1 MIAILLSFVQAKAQ
15 TVIASVVAENDVHFA
30 NRNFE
35 VGKLTVSLALPTG
48 TTGTVEVTLGN
59 GIEYIAN
66 SLVKESGTLNIVH
79 TTSSPA
85 NKPVFTLTGSGNI
98 IFSIKRKITKDAS
111 STLFSDQN
119 TFKDIVKVTLS
130 SGTFELKEA
139 TYTPVIPVI
148 VVTPSE
154 LAHNNASGTSVKTFT
169 LENTGDGA
177 TRDIYFSVKY
187 PSGVTLLE
195 IKDPDG
201 NILSPVGTV
210 PVGIGNN
217 TGESLYKLTSSSS
230 AGFKKADKVTIT
242 EKYTVTGCQSNREI
256 KYEAYWG
263 ESKDILYQMRDK
275 AKAINVETGTP
286 NIVLD
291 IDYNNS
297 NFNWAD
303 GVTGNTI
310 GTFTVQYINKG
321 SGNATAYDLQMNIT
335 PYLSSKGF
343 KNHKPANF
351 RIVATD
357 GTEIPISSMTPTGN
371 QTTERNIPFKDLPEL
386 TAAALSG
393 KNIGLTDVDGDGFY
407 DDFPKDAKLK
417 IRFEMV
423 KNQEI
428 TCLQNDGGTF
438 SVSPHSNFSYIDA
451 CGTQNTSPVQVLTN
465 NTFRR
470 LLTGISDNSKF
481 PGSLSQ
487 GERTFGYL
495 SFGQHTIISQH
506 IKEGFGRVPTL
517 GARKLKYEIK
527 LPPGVEMKNVKFLT
541 SEGYGQEVV
550 STRNLPDVAPGQ
562 TFSYT
567 TMDGNKGYVTFE
579 LLLTT
584 PCILGTVPLEYRITY
599 LDKNGDTATYSEIPL
614 ICRTIQ
620 VGTIC
625 PGTCAGNGPVMLKTK
640 VERADDSY
648 GWTDYTMNT
657 RQTRANVSAIDRSRA
672 LHLDEVEFISEGE
685 QGGVPTHNLYYHAQV
700 KAMATLIPKQISLKV
715 GNNPIAIL
723 PASTAIVTE
732 GTNADGKFFRWNLSS
747 ALPAQGIAV
756 GEKFSVVATYQVNN
770 SNSSNSRDNVQ
781 DTQVGGATFFYMLAN
796 PNDTDIH
803 SAGFHTHE
811 MHCGAKQ
818 TPSFYIAETYTLI
831 GTNAYNIKGCEVTNI
846 GTNQAYLA
854 RRFGTAGTYYTNEFR
869 PSHRIKTLKITVPK
883 SYNMVRTVDY
893 SYLRDPSQWID
904 DALQIPV
911 SDFQVTDD
919 GTYKTYTYTNPAKGS
934 AGYLYP
940 GSISVENVYGETIRT
955 WLQATCDSKVFVSVA
970 QATTDKQLAKI
981 EIDFEDFYYHYADK
995 ADIPVVKTPYEE
1007 VLRYTDKPAI
1017 NLLTQTPQ
1025 TITANKREQ
1034 HIDFQITNTSLS
1046 DAPYGWVSVPDV
1058 VGIEVSGLE
1067 EINASGTTLRTF
1079 SPATGISGEKM
1090 FFLDSDGQSGTIA
1103 KGTNK
1108 LHRLK
1113 YKVTNCTKGNISF
1126 DLYAGWN
1133 CNGNPSQGYT
1143 KTCNDN
1149 KVTYNV
1155 KIAKSLKQI
1164 TPSGTNPGVGQPGE
1178 VGEISMC
1185 QKTKY
1190 EYTINSGD
1198 EGDIFDVKLVIIK
1211 QRGLTISDVEIEYP
1225 LGSGTKYSNIIP
1237 TESGNKITYDLTS
1250 IFPKGSLPGSISES
1264 DVNKRNFKLSFML
1277 KPDCDFTA
1285 GSSFDID
1292 IEGNN
1297 LCGDPAEGDRSKAI
1311 IAGIDGMDANKYRV
1325 NNSLILQGGNANAC
1339 ASPSYATYKG
1349 RHEIVDT
1356 TPLGTFSTGDK
1367 GLVVMRIPKGFE
1379 YVTGS
1384 FTVGNKSNTTFA
1396 DPVLPTNPIAQ
1407 VGDGESELNIK
1418 IPQGMKNADFFEY
1431 TIQIKQKDNTPA
1443 TECSQVAE
1451 LIYYTTD
1458 KATGVACP
1466 GGGTNP
1472 CPTITVET
1480 SQQRGKVTIPVDRAK
1495 VKIENVQ
1502 LTSVVVNNKEKVT
1515 FTYTLKNE
1523 STTFAYTGNL
1533 KISLFLDTNNNQL
1546 IEEGTDTFL
1555 QDFTVP
1561 SLSLVSG
1568 ATVQKTHTIELGQ
1581 NQVCRLLLSIRNN
1594 KNYCLC
1600 NNLAVITSAPT
1611 VLTDLVS
1618 DMTLCENEQKT
1629 FSYNTQAPTY
1639 ESYTW
1644 SSDTVGALSYLSDS
1658 QVKNPIFR
1666 YTGAPLT
1673 AQQIITYKLTIKRT
1687 NGCAAIQQVQVK
1699 INPATATPSA
1709 PNTGTFC
1716 QGATIASLKDY
1727 IDNTVSGTI
1736 RVYTDDITTTT
1747 LADNVSLTTS
1757 TYYYSAEVSGRCE
1770 SDRRAI
1776 TVNMVATPTVQ
1787 ATYTYCVGTKVETLW
1802 DAIDISDS
1810 DRSLKIYENAI
1821 GGLPLSRSS
1830 LLRAGNYYVSDSST
1844 SGNCETPRVPLTV
1857 VIQNP
1862 VAPAITTPQNFC
1874 AVEGKTLA
1882 DLSAATNLKWYATST
1897 GGAAL
1902 PRTTLLQSATYYASQ
1917 EVGGCEGTNRTPVV
1931 VSVTS
1936 IPDVPTLTLI
1946 PENCISP
1953 TKVVISNYVGGQTYW
1968 HNGSQL
1974 TVDRITHEIIGLT
1987 AGTYTIT
1994 TKDGNCQSGISSS
2007 FEIKAKKP
2015 VTAITTS
2022 PVGATYTQNTTAAAL
2037 SIVSSGIMP
2046 TAYKWYRN
2054 TTNSKTGSDVTQVAT
2069 TATYTPPTNQ
2079 LGSLFYWVELTGC
2092 GTVESAIAEIKVMA
2106 PAPTIVANDDPDT
2119 SVAKGGMVDVLGND
2133 TLNGNPVTRADVAIT
2148 IPNNG
2153 GLTGLTVDN
2162 TTGKLKVPANATAG
2176 TYTVT
2181 YKICDKMNPTVCDMA
2196 KVKITVTSP
2205 TPAPTIV
2212 ANDDPDTSVA
2222 KGGTVD
2228 ILSNDRLNGN
2238 PVAPTDVNITIP
2250 NKGGLTGLT
2259 VDNTTGKLK
2268 VPANATPGTYTVT
2281 YNICDKMNPTVC
2293 DMAKVKITVTSP
2305 TPTIVANDDPDASV
2319 AKGGTVD
2326 ILSNDRLNGNPVA
2339 PTDVNI
2345 TIPNKGGLT
2354 GLTVDNTTGKLKV
2367 PANATPGTY
2376 TVTYNI
2382 CDKMNPTVCDTAKVK
2397 ITVTS
2402 PTPTPTIV
2410 ANDDPDTSVAKGG
2423 TVDILSNDTL
2433 NGTPVTRADVAITIP
2448 NKGGLTNL
2456 TVEPSTGKL
2465 KIPTDATP
2473 GTYIVTYKICDKA
2486 NPTVCDMAKVKITV
2500 TSPTPTPTIV
2510 ANDDPDASVAKGGMV
2525 DMLGNDTL
2533 NGNPVTRADVA
2544 ITIPNNGGL
2553 TGLTVDNTTGKLK
2566 VPANATPGTYTVTYK
2581 ICAQSNLT
2589 VCDTAKVKI
2598 TVTTTKRTIKAVD
2611 DNFGKISN
2619 IGDYTT
2625 IETVFSSGIDTLE
2638 GVVGILSP
2646 ETDVILH
2653 KGEVTR
2659 QDGTAA
2665 QAGTITMN
2673 NNGSITVKKG
2683 TPVGI
2688 YTYTY
2693 KICEKVVPTN
2703 CDSAK
2708 VTFEVVSNPI
2718 LAKDDEFEVGT
2729 LGGLTTSI
2737 LNNDILGSK
2746 VGLSTS
2752 DVIIEPTLEKPVADK
2767 HLVMRFTDGRFDV
2780 KSGIALGTY
2789 KYYYTIADK
2798 RDKTKASS
2806 AVVTIKVVSF
2816 TAVDDENEII
2826 NDKSKEQKIPSV
2838 LDNDEVDGKRPKPE
2852 DNVIF
2857 RPTPVKDKDGRE
2869 VPGIVIN
2876 PQDGKITVA
2885 PNTPDGTYTYSYT
2898 ICKKMAPTECKTAK
2912 GVLKLLPALKAVDDD
2927 FTATPVNPTK
2937 GAVKIGNVLENDL
2950 YAGGKALD
2958 NLDKVT
2964 ATIGENN
2971 GGLSGVKI
2979 DEQGNLIIPQGAP
2992 VGVYDNIEY
3001 NLCMKDHPGACKT
3014 AKIKV
3019 EVIKDKP
3026 LTIYNGV
3033 SADGDG
3039 HNDYFKIEG
3048 IEYYP
3053 KNNLK
3058 IFNRWGVLVYERDG
3072 YTNNEPFDG
3081 HSNGRATISA
3091 DSKLPQGTY
3100 YYILEY
3106 EDSYDQSHTEK
3117 GWLYLKY

>member
-1 MIAILLSFVQAKAQ
+1 MLKNLQKKISCLVMIAILLSFVQAKAQ

-98 IFSIKRKITKDAS
+98 IFSIRRKITKDAS
-111 STLFSDQN
+111 STLFSNQN

-195 IKDPDG
+195 IKDPNG

-357 GTEIPISSMTPTGN
+357 GTEISISSMTPTGN

-625 PGTCAGNGPVMLKTK
+625 LGTCAGNGPVMLKTK
-640 VERADDSY
+640 VERADNSY

-700 KAMATLIPKQISLKV
+700 KAMATLIPKQITLKV

-747 ALPAQGIAV
+747 VLPAQGIAV

-1108 LHRLK
+1108 LYRLK

-1164 TPSGTNPGVGQPGE
+1164 TPSSTNPGVGQPGE

-1443 TECSQVAE
+1443 TECSQAAE

-1495 VKIENVQ
+1495 VRIENVQ

-1523 STTFAYTGNL
+1523 STTFAYTGDL

-1561 SLSLVSG
+1561 SLSLASG

-1673 AQQIITYKLTIKRT
+1673 AQQTITYKLTIKRT

-1736 RVYTDDITTTT
+1736 RVYTDDTTTTT

-1776 TVNMVATPTVQ
+1776 TVNMVATPIVQ

-1936 IPDVPTLTLI
+1936 TPDVPTLTLI

-2037 SIVSSGIMP
+2037 SIVSSGTMP

-2054 TTNSKTGSDVTQVAT
+2054 TTNSKTGSDVTQMAT

-2092 GTVESAIAEIKVMA
+2092 GTVESAIAEIKV
-2106 PAPTIVANDDPDT
+2106 
-2119 SVAKGGMVDVLGND
+2119 
-2133 TLNGNPVTRADVAIT
+2133 
-2148 IPNNG
+2148 
-2153 GLTGLTVDN
+2153 
-2162 TTGKLKVPANATAG
+2162 TA
-2176 TYTVT
+2176 
-2181 YKICDKMNPTVCDMA
+2181 
-2196 KVKITVTSP
+2196 
-2205 TPAPTIV
+2205 PAPTIV

-2305 TPTIVANDDPDASV
+2305 TPTPTIVANDDPDTSV

-2345 TIPNKGGLT
+2345 TI
-2354 GLTVDNTTGKLKV
+2354 
-2367 PANATPGTY
+2367 
-2376 TVTYNI
+2376 
-2382 CDKMNPTVCDTAKVK
+2382 
-2397 ITVTS
+2397 S
-2402 PTPTPTIV
+2402 
-2410 ANDDPDTSVAKGG
+2410 
-2423 TVDILSNDTL
+2423 
-2433 NGTPVTRADVAITIP
+2433 
-2448 NKGGLTNL
+2448 
-2456 TVEPSTGKL
+2456 
-2465 KIPTDATP
+2465 
-2473 GTYIVTYKICDKA
+2473 
-2486 NPTVCDMAKVKITV
+2486 
-2500 TSPTPTPTIV
+2500 
-2510 ANDDPDASVAKGGMV
+2510 
-2525 DMLGNDTL
+2525 
-2533 NGNPVTRADVA
+2533 
-2544 ITIPNNGGL
+2544 NNGGL

-2566 VPANATPGTYTVTYK
+2566 IPTDATPGTYTVTYK

-2598 TVTTTKRTIKAVD
+2598 TVTTTKRTIKAVE

-2826 NDKSKEQKIPSV
+2826 NDKSKEQKIPSIF
-2838 LDNDEVDGKRPKPE
+2838 DNDEVDGKRPKPG
-2852 DNVIF
+2852 DNVTF
-2857 RPTPVKDKDGRE
+2857 TSTPVKDKNGNV

-2885 PNTPDGTYTYSYT
+2885 PNTPDGIYTYSYT
-2898 ICKKMAPTECKTAK
+2898 ICKKTAPTECKTAK

-2937 GAVKIGNVLENDL
+2937 GAVNVGNVLENDE
-2950 YAGGKALD
+2950 YAGGKALT
-2958 NLDKVT
+2958 NLDKLKAVIT
-2964 ATIGENN
+2964 GND
-2971 GGLSGVKI
+2971 GLVGAKI

-2992 VGVYDNIEY
+2992 VKVYELTYD
-3001 NLCMKDHPGACKT
+3001 LCIKDHPGACKS

-3026 LTIYNGV
+3026 LTIYNGISV
-3033 SADGDG
+3033 NGDG
-3039 HNDYFKIEG
+3039 ENDYFKIEG

-3106 EDSYDQSHTEK
+3106 EDSNDQSHTEK

>member
-1 MIAILLSFVQAKAQ
+1 MLKNLQKKISCLVMIAILLSFVQAKAQ

-98 IFSIKRKITKDAS
+98 IFSIRRKITKDAS

-154 LAHNNASGTSVKTFT
+154 LAHNNASGTSVKIFT

-195 IKDPDG
+195 IKDPNG

-357 GTEIPISSMTPTGN
+357 GTEISISSMTPTGN

-567 TMDGNKGYVTFE
+567 TMDGSKGYVTFE

-640 VERADDSY
+640 VERADNSY

-700 KAMATLIPKQISLKV
+700 KAMATLIPKQITLKV

-1108 LHRLK
+1108 LYRLK

-1164 TPSGTNPGVGQPGE
+1164 TPSSTNPGVGQPGE

-1443 TECSQVAE
+1443 TECSQAAE

-1480 SQQRGKVTIPVDRAK
+1480 SQQRGKITIPVDRAK

-1523 STTFAYTGNL
+1523 STTFAYTGDL

-1561 SLSLVSG
+1561 SLSLASG

-1673 AQQIITYKLTIKRT
+1673 AQQTITYKLTIKRT

-1736 RVYTDDITTTT
+1736 RVYTDDTTTTT

-1776 TVNMVATPTVQ
+1776 TVNMVATPIVQ

-1936 IPDVPTLTLI
+1936 IPDVPTLALI

-1968 HNGSQL
+1968 HNGTQL
-1974 TVDRITHEIIGLT
+1974 TVDRITHEITGLT

-2015 VTAITTS
+2015 VTTITTS

-2037 SIVSSGIMP
+2037 SVVSSGTMP

-2092 GTVESAIAEIKVMA
+2092 GTVESAIAEIKV
-2106 PAPTIVANDDPDT
+2106 
-2119 SVAKGGMVDVLGND
+2119 
-2133 TLNGNPVTRADVAIT
+2133 
-2148 IPNNG
+2148 
-2153 GLTGLTVDN
+2153 
-2162 TTGKLKVPANATAG
+2162 
-2176 TYTVT
+2176 
-2181 YKICDKMNPTVCDMA
+2181 
-2196 KVKITVTSP
+2196 TSP
-2205 TPAPTIV
+2205 TPTIV

-2305 TPTIVANDDPDASV
+2305 TPTPTIVANDDPDTSV

-2345 TIPNKGGLT
+2345 TISNNGALT

-2367 PANATPGTY
+2367 PAN
-2376 TVTYNI
+2376 
-2382 CDKMNPTVCDTAKVK
+2382 
-2397 ITVTS
+2397 
-2402 PTPTPTIV
+2402 
-2410 ANDDPDTSVAKGG
+2410 
-2423 TVDILSNDTL
+2423 
-2433 NGTPVTRADVAITIP
+2433 
-2448 NKGGLTNL
+2448 
-2456 TVEPSTGKL
+2456 
-2465 KIPTDATP
+2465 ATP

-2500 TSPTPTPTIV
+2500 TSPTPILRIDAV
-2510 ANDDPDASVAKGGMV
+2510 DDPDTSVAKGGMV
-2525 DMLGNDTL
+2525 DVLGNDTL

-2566 VPANATPGTYTVTYK
+2566 IPTDATPGTYKVTYKICAQSNLSVCDTAKVKITVTSPTPILRIDAVDDPDTSVAKGGMVDVLGNDTLNGNPVTRADVAITIPNNGGLTGLTVDNTTGKLKIPTDATPGTYKVTYK

-2826 NDKSKEQKIPSV
+2826 NDKSKEQKIPSIF
-2838 LDNDEVDGKRPKPE
+2838 DNDEVDGKRPKPG
-2852 DNVIF
+2852 DNVTF
-2857 RPTPVKDKDGRE
+2857 TSTPVKDKNGNV
-2869 VPGIVIN
+2869 VPIVIN
-2876 PQDGKITVA
+2876 PQDGTITI
-2885 PNTPDGTYTYSYT
+2885 PRNTPDGVYTYSYT
-2898 ICKKMAPTECKTAK
+2898 ICKKTAPTECKTAK

-3001 NLCMKDHPGACKT
+3001 NLCIKDHPGACKT

-3026 LTIYNGV
+3026 LTIYNGISV
-3033 SADGDG
+3033 NGDG
-3039 HNDYFKIEG
+3039 ENDYFKIEG

-3058 IFNRWGVLVYERDG
+3058 IFNRWGVLVYEREG

-3106 EDSYDQSHTEK
+3106 EDSNDQSHTEK

>member
-1 MIAILLSFVQAKAQ
+1 MLKNLQKKISCLVIIAILLSFVQAKAQ

-98 IFSIKRKITKDAS
+98 IFSIRRKITKDAS

-195 IKDPDG
+195 IKDPNE

-625 PGTCAGNGPVMLKTK
+625 LGTCAGNGPVMLKTK
-640 VERADDSY
+640 VERADNSY

-700 KAMATLIPKQISLKV
+700 KAMATLIPKQITLKV

-1108 LHRLK
+1108 LYRLK

-1164 TPSGTNPGVGQPGE
+1164 TPSSTNPGVGQPGE

-1396 DPVLPTNPIAQ
+1396 DPVLPINPIAQ

-1443 TECSQVAE
+1443 TECSQAAE

-1495 VKIENVQ
+1495 VRIENVQ

-1523 STTFAYTGNL
+1523 STTFAYTGDL

-1561 SLSLVSG
+1561 SLSLASG

-1600 NNLAVITSAPT
+1600 NNLAVITSAPA

-1673 AQQIITYKLTIKRT
+1673 AQQTITYKLTIKRT

-1736 RVYTDDITTTT
+1736 RVYTDDTTTTT

-1776 TVNMVATPTVQ
+1776 TVNMVATPIVQ

-1830 LLRAGNYYVSDSST
+1830 LLRVGNYYVSDSST

-1882 DLSAATNLKWYATST
+1882 DLSAATNLRWYATST

-1936 IPDVPTLTLI
+1936 TPDVPTLTLI

-1968 HNGSQL
+1968 HNGTQL
-1974 TVDRITHEIIGLT
+1974 TVDRITHEITGLT

-2037 SIVSSGIMP
+2037 SIVSSGTMP

-2092 GTVESAIAEIKVMA
+2092 GTVESAIAEIKVT
-2106 PAPTIVANDDPDT
+2106 APT
-2119 SVAKGGMVDVLGND
+2119 
-2133 TLNGNPVTRADVAIT
+2133 
-2148 IPNNG
+2148 
-2153 GLTGLTVDN
+2153 
-2162 TTGKLKVPANATAG
+2162 
-2176 TYTVT
+2176 
-2181 YKICDKMNPTVCDMA
+2181 
-2196 KVKITVTSP
+2196 
-2205 TPAPTIV
+2205 PTIV

-2281 YNICDKMNPTVC
+2281 YNICDKTNLTVC
-2293 DMAKVKITVTSP
+2293 DM
-2305 TPTIVANDDPDASV
+2305 
-2319 AKGGTVD
+2319 
-2326 ILSNDRLNGNPVA
+2326 
-2339 PTDVNI
+2339 
-2345 TIPNKGGLT
+2345 
-2354 GLTVDNTTGKLKV
+2354 
-2367 PANATPGTY
+2367 
-2376 TVTYNI
+2376 
-2382 CDKMNPTVCDTAKVK
+2382 AKVK

-2423 TVDILSNDTL
+2423 T
-2433 NGTPVTRADVAITIP
+2433 
-2448 NKGGLTNL
+2448 
-2456 TVEPSTGKL
+2456 
-2465 KIPTDATP
+2465 
-2473 GTYIVTYKICDKA
+2473 
-2486 NPTVCDMAKVKITV
+2486 
-2500 TSPTPTPTIV
+2500 
-2510 ANDDPDASVAKGGMV
+2510 V

-2566 VPANATPGTYTVTYK
+2566 IPTDATPGTYTVTYKICAQSNLSVCDTAKVKITVTSPTPTPTIVANDDPDTSVAKGGTVDMLGNDTLNGNPVTRADVAITIPNNGGLTGLTVDNTTGKLKIPTDATPGTYTVTYKICAQSNLTVCDTAKVKITVTSPTPTIVANDDPDTSVAKGGTVDMLGNDTLNGNPVTRADVAITIPNNGGLTGLTVDNTTGKLKIPTDATPGTYTVTYK

-2885 PNTPDGTYTYSYT
+2885 PNTPDGIYTYSYT
-2898 ICKKMAPTECKTAK
+2898 ICKKTAPTECKTAK

>member
-1 MIAILLSFVQAKAQ
+1 MLKNLQKKISCLVMIAILLSFVQAKAQ

-98 IFSIKRKITKDAS
+98 IFSIRRKITKDAS

-195 IKDPDG
+195 IKDPNG

-562 TFSYT
+562 IFSYT
-567 TMDGNKGYVTFE
+567 TMDGSKGYVTFE

-640 VERADDSY
+640 VERADNSY

-700 KAMATLIPKQISLKV
+700 KAMATLIPKQITLKV

-1108 LHRLK
+1108 LYRLK

-1164 TPSGTNPGVGQPGE
+1164 TPSSTNPGVGQPGE

-1396 DPVLPTNPIAQ
+1396 DPVLPINPIAQ

-1443 TECSQVAE
+1443 TECSQAAE

-1495 VKIENVQ
+1495 VRIENVQ

-1523 STTFAYTGNL
+1523 STTFAYTGDL

-1561 SLSLVSG
+1561 SLSLASG

-1673 AQQIITYKLTIKRT
+1673 AQQTITYKLTIKRT

-1736 RVYTDDITTTT
+1736 RVYTDDTTTTT

-1776 TVNMVATPTVQ
+1776 TVNMVATPIVQ

-1936 IPDVPTLTLI
+1936 TPDVPTLTLI

-1968 HNGSQL
+1968 HNGTQL
-1974 TVDRITHEIIGLT
+1974 TVDRITHEITGLT

-2037 SIVSSGIMP
+2037 SIVSSGTMP

-2092 GTVESAIAEIKVMA
+2092 GTVESAIAEIKVT
-2106 PAPTIVANDDPDT
+2106 APT
-2119 SVAKGGMVDVLGND
+2119 
-2133 TLNGNPVTRADVAIT
+2133 
-2148 IPNNG
+2148 
-2153 GLTGLTVDN
+2153 
-2162 TTGKLKVPANATAG
+2162 
-2176 TYTVT
+2176 
-2181 YKICDKMNPTVCDMA
+2181 
-2196 KVKITVTSP
+2196 
-2205 TPAPTIV
+2205 PTIV

-2281 YNICDKMNPTVC
+2281 YNICDKTNLTVC
-2293 DMAKVKITVTSP
+2293 DM
-2305 TPTIVANDDPDASV
+2305 
-2319 AKGGTVD
+2319 
-2326 ILSNDRLNGNPVA
+2326 
-2339 PTDVNI
+2339 
-2345 TIPNKGGLT
+2345 
-2354 GLTVDNTTGKLKV
+2354 
-2367 PANATPGTY
+2367 
-2376 TVTYNI
+2376 
-2382 CDKMNPTVCDTAKVK
+2382 AKVK

-2423 TVDILSNDTL
+2423 TVDILSNDRL
-2433 NGTPVTRADVAITIP
+2433 NGNPVAPTDVNITIS
-2448 NKGGLTNL
+2448 NNGALTGLTVDN
-2456 TVEPSTGKL
+2456 TTGKL
-2465 KIPTDATP
+2465 KVPANATP

-2500 TSPTPTPTIV
+2500 TSPTPILRIDAV
-2510 ANDDPDASVAKGGMV
+2510 DDPDTSVAKGGMV
-2525 DMLGNDTL
+2525 DVLGNDTL

-2566 VPANATPGTYTVTYK
+2566 IPTDATPGTYKVTYKICAQSNLSVCDTAKVKITVTSPTPTIVANDDPDTSVAKGGTVDMLGNDTLNGNPVTRADVAIMIPNNGGLTGLTVDNTTGKLKIPTDATPGTYTVTYK

-2826 NDKSKEQKIPSV
+2826 NDKSKEQKIPSI

-2885 PNTPDGTYTYSYT
+2885 PNTPDGIYTYSYT
-2898 ICKKMAPTECKTAK
+2898 ICKKTAPTECKTAK

>member
-1 MIAILLSFVQAKAQ
+1 MLKNLQKKISCLVMIAILLSFVQTKAQ

-85 NKPVFTLTGSGNI
+85 NKPVFTLIGSGNI

-111 STLFSDQN
+111 STLFSNQN

-195 IKDPDG
+195 IKDPNG

-210 PVGIGNN
+210 PIGIGNN

-310 GTFTVQYINKG
+310 GTFTAQYINKG

-371 QTTERNIPFKDLPEL
+371 QTVERNIPFKDLPEL

-428 TCLQNDGGTF
+428 TCLQDDGGTF

-470 LLTGISDNSKF
+470 LFTGISDNSKF

-517 GARKLKYEIK
+517 GTRKLKYEIK

-640 VERADDSY
+640 VERADNSY

-657 RQTRANVSAIDRSRA
+657 RQTRSNVSAIDRSRA

-700 KAMATLIPKQISLKV
+700 KAMATLIPKKITLKV

-747 ALPAQGIAV
+747 ALPPQGIAV

-770 SNSSNSRDNVQ
+770 SNSANNRNNVQ

-803 SAGFHTHE
+803 SEGFHTHE

-869 PSHRIKTLKITVPK
+869 PSHRIKTLKITIPK

-904 DALQIPV
+904 DALQIPI

-970 QATTDKQLAKI
+970 QATTDNQLAKI

-1108 LHRLK
+1108 LYRLK

-1164 TPSGTNPGVGQPGE
+1164 TPSSTNPGVGQPGE

-1237 TESGNKITYDLTS
+1237 TESGNKVTYDLTS

-1311 IAGIDGMDANKYRV
+1311 IAGIDGMDTNKYRV

-1443 TECSQVAE
+1443 TECSQAAE

-1523 STTFAYTGNL
+1523 STTFAYTGDL

-1561 SLSLVSG
+1561 SLSLALG
-1568 ATVQKTHTIELGQ
+1568 ATVQKTHTVELDQ
-1581 NQVCRLLLSIRNN
+1581 NQVCRLLLSIRND

-1618 DMTLCENEQKT
+1618 DMTLCENEQKSL
-1629 FSYNTQAPTY
+1629 SYNTQAPTY

-1644 SSDTVGALSYLSDS
+1644 EAVTPGALSYLSDS
-1658 QVKNPIFR
+1658 QVKEPVFR
-1666 YTGAPLT
+1666 YTGAPLI
-1673 AQQIITYKLTIKRT
+1673 AQQTITYKLTIKRT

-1736 RVYTDDITTTT
+1736 RVYTDDTTTTT
-1747 LADNVSLTTS
+1747 LADNVPLTNT

-1776 TVNMVATPTVQ
+1776 TVNVVATPTVQ

-1810 DRSLKIYENAI
+1810 DRSLKIYEHAI
-1821 GGLPLSRSS
+1821 GGTALSRSTP
-1830 LLRAGNYYVSDSST
+1830 LRAGTYYVADSST

-1862 VAPAITTPQNFC
+1862 MAPTITTPQKFC
-1874 AVEGKTLA
+1874 SAEGKTLA
-1882 DLSAATNLKWYATST
+1882 DLSAATNLKWYAAST
-1897 GGAAL
+1897 GGTAL
-1902 PRTTLLQSATYYASQ
+1902 PATTLLQSATYYASQ
-1917 EVGGCEGTNRTPVV
+1917 EVGGCEGTHRTPVV
-1931 VSVTS
+1931 VSITS
-1936 IPDVPTLTLI
+1936 TPNVPTLTLT
-1946 PENCISP
+1946 PENCTAS
-1953 TKVVISNYVGGQTYW
+1953 TKAVISNYVGGQTYW
-1968 HNGSQL
+1968 HNGTQL
-1974 TVDRITHEIIGLT
+1974 TVDPITHEITGLT
-1987 AGTYTIT
+1987 AGTYTII
-1994 TKDGNCQSGISSS
+1994 TKDGNCQSGASSS
-2007 FEIKAKKP
+2007 FEIKVHKVAPTTPTVVQAVAPTCTDISVAKLNHVPGVTYTFVKSADSSLVIGASVALNGVISGLAVGKYKVKATKDGCTSDLSTEFEIKDKKP
-2015 VTAITTS
+2015 ATVITTS
-2022 PVGATYTQNTTAAAL
+2022 PVSAIYTQNATATAL
-2037 SIVSSGIMP
+2037 SVVSLGTTP

-2054 TTNSKTGSDVTQVAT
+2054 TTNSKTGSNVTQVAT

-2079 LGSLFYWVELTGC
+2079 LGSLFYWVELIGC
-2092 GTVESAIAEIKVMA
+2092 GTLESTIAEIKVTA
-2106 PAPTIVANDDPDT
+2106 PPPTIVANDDPDT

-2133 TLNGNPVTRADVAIT
+2133 TLNGTPVTRADVAIT

-2153 GLTGLTVDN
+2153 GLMGLTIDN
-2162 TTGKLKVPANATAG
+2162 T
-2176 TYTVT
+2176 
-2181 YKICDKMNPTVCDMA
+2181 I
-2196 KVKITVTSP
+2196 
-2205 TPAPTIV
+2205 
-2212 ANDDPDTSVA
+2212 
-2222 KGGTVD
+2222 
-2228 ILSNDRLNGN
+2228 
-2238 PVAPTDVNITIP
+2238 
-2250 NKGGLTGLT
+2250 
-2259 VDNTTGKLK
+2259 
-2268 VPANATPGTYTVT
+2268 
-2281 YNICDKMNPTVC
+2281 
-2293 DMAKVKITVTSP
+2293 
-2305 TPTIVANDDPDASV
+2305 
-2319 AKGGTVD
+2319 
-2326 ILSNDRLNGNPVA
+2326 
-2339 PTDVNI
+2339 
-2345 TIPNKGGLT
+2345 
-2354 GLTVDNTTGKLKV
+2354 
-2367 PANATPGTY
+2367 
-2376 TVTYNI
+2376 
-2382 CDKMNPTVCDTAKVK
+2382 
-2397 ITVTS
+2397 
-2402 PTPTPTIV
+2402 
-2410 ANDDPDTSVAKGG
+2410 
-2423 TVDILSNDTL
+2423 
-2433 NGTPVTRADVAITIP
+2433 
-2448 NKGGLTNL
+2448 
-2456 TVEPSTGKL
+2456 
-2465 KIPTDATP
+2465 
-2473 GTYIVTYKICDKA
+2473 
-2486 NPTVCDMAKVKITV
+2486 
-2500 TSPTPTPTIV
+2500 
-2510 ANDDPDASVAKGGMV
+2510 
-2525 DMLGNDTL
+2525 
-2533 NGNPVTRADVA
+2533 
-2544 ITIPNNGGL
+2544 
-2553 TGLTVDNTTGKLK
+2553 GKLK

-2581 ICAQSNLT
+2581 ICAQSNLSACDT
-2589 VCDTAKVKI
+2589 AKVKITVTSPTPILRIVANDDPDTSVAKGGTVDILTNDRLNGNPVAPTDVAITIPSNGGLTNLSVDPSTGKLKVPTDATPGTYTVTYEICDKAHPGVCDTATVKITVTGTPPPTIVANDDPDTSVAKGGTVDILTNDRLNGNPVAPTDVAITIPSNGGLTNLSVDPSTGKLKVPTDATPGTYTVTYEICDKAHPGVCDTATVKITVTGTPPPTIVANDDPDTSVAKGGMVDVLGNDTLNGTPVTRADVAITIPNNGGLMGLTIDNTIGKLKVPANATPGTYTVTYKICAQSNLSVCDTARVKI

-2625 IETVFSSGIDTLE
+2625 TNTVFSTGVDTLE
-2638 GVVGILSP
+2638 GVPGILSP
-2646 ETDVILH
+2646 ETDVVLH
-2653 KGEVTR
+2653 KGAVTR
-2659 QDGTAA
+2659 QDGTAV

-2683 TPVGI
+2683 TPIGT

-2703 CDSAK
+2703 CSEEAK
-2708 VTFEVVSNPI
+2708 VTFEVVDNPI

-2737 LNNDILGSK
+2737 LNNDMLGSK

-2767 HLVMRFTDGRFDV
+2767 RLVMRFTDGRFDV

-2816 TAVDDENEII
+2816 TAVDDEDQII

-2838 LDNDEVDGKRPKPE
+2838 LSNDEIGGKRPTPN
-2852 DNVIF
+2852 DDVIF
-2857 RPTPVKDKDGRE
+2857 TPTKVKDKDGKE
-2869 VPGIVIN
+2869 ATIKIN
-2876 PQDGKITVA
+2876 PQDGTITVA
-2885 PNTPDGTYTYSYT
+2885 PNTPDGIYTYSYT
-2898 ICKKMAPTECKTAK
+2898 LCKKTAPNECKEAK
-2912 GVLKLLPALKAVDDD
+2912 GVIRLLPALEAVDND
-2927 FTATPVNPTK
+2927 FTSTPVNTTK
-2937 GAVKIGNVLENDL
+2937 RDVKLGNVLDNDR
-2950 YAGGKALD
+2950 YAGEAALD
-2958 NLDKVT
+2958 HIDKLT
-2964 ATIGENN
+2964 FEIKGNASI
-2971 GGLSGVKI
+2971 SGARI
-2979 DEQGNLIIPQGAP
+2979 DEQGYLILPQGAS
-2992 VGVYDNIEY
+2992 VGMYELTYD
-3001 NLCMKDHPGACKT
+3001 LCMKDHPGACKT

-3026 LTIYNGV
+3026 LTIYNGISV
-3033 SADGDG
+3033 NGDG
-3039 HNDYFKIEG
+3039 ENDYFKIEG

>member
-1 MIAILLSFVQAKAQ
+1 MLKNLQKKISCLVMIAILLSFVQAKAQ

-98 IFSIKRKITKDAS
+98 IFSIRRKITKDAS

-148 VVTPSE
+148 VVAPSE

-195 IKDPDG
+195 IKDPNG
-201 NILSPVGTV
+201 NILFPVGTV

-451 CGTQNTSPVQVLTN
+451 CGTQNISPVQVLTN

-567 TMDGNKGYVTFE
+567 TMDGSKGYVTFE

-640 VERADDSY
+640 VERADNSY

-781 DTQVGGATFFYMLAN
+781 DTQVGGATFFYMLSN

-1079 SPATGISGEKM
+1079 SPATGISGEKI

-1108 LHRLK
+1108 LYRLK

-1164 TPSGTNPGVGQPGE
+1164 TPSSTNPGVGQPGE

-1339 ASPSYATYKG
+1339 ASTSYATYKG

-1443 TECSQVAE
+1443 TECSQAAE

-1523 STTFAYTGNL
+1523 STTFAYTGDL

-1561 SLSLVSG
+1561 SLSLASG
-1568 ATVQKTHTIELGQ
+1568 ATVQKTHTIELRQ

-1673 AQQIITYKLTIKRT
+1673 AQQTITYKLTIKRT

-1699 INPATATPSA
+1699 INPATTTPSA
-1709 PNTGTFC
+1709 PNTDTFC

-1736 RVYTDDITTTT
+1736 RVYTDDTTTTT

-1821 GGLPLSRSS
+1821 GGLPLSRSF

-1844 SGNCETPRVPLTV
+1844 LGNCETPRVPLTV

-1874 AVEGKTLA
+1874 AAEGKTLA

-1902 PRTTLLQSATYYASQ
+1902 PRTTLLQSVTYYASQ

-1936 IPDVPTLTLI
+1936 TPDVPTLTLI

-1968 HNGSQL
+1968 HNGTQL

-2015 VTAITTS
+2015 VTTITTS

-2037 SIVSSGIMP
+2037 SVVSSGTMP

-2069 TATYTPPTNQ
+2069 TATYTPTTNQ

-2092 GTVESAIAEIKVMA
+2092 GTVESAIAEIKVTA

-2119 SVAKGGMVDVLGND
+2119 SVAKGGTVDILSND
-2133 TLNGNPVTRADVAIT
+2133 RLNGNPVAPTDVNIT
-2148 IPNNG
+2148 IPNKG

-2162 TTGKLKVPANATAG
+2162 TTGKLKVPANATPG

-2181 YKICDKMNPTVCDMA
+2181 YNICDKMNPTVCDMA

-2205 TPAPTIV
+2205 TPTPTIV

-2305 TPTIVANDDPDASV
+2305 TPTIVANDDPD
-2319 AKGGTVD
+2319 
-2326 ILSNDRLNGNPVA
+2326 
-2339 PTDVNI
+2339 
-2345 TIPNKGGLT
+2345 
-2354 GLTVDNTTGKLKV
+2354 
-2367 PANATPGTY
+2367 
-2376 TVTYNI
+2376 
-2382 CDKMNPTVCDTAKVK
+2382 
-2397 ITVTS
+2397 
-2402 PTPTPTIV
+2402 
-2410 ANDDPDTSVAKGG
+2410 TSVAKGG
-2423 TVDILSNDTL
+2423 T
-2433 NGTPVTRADVAITIP
+2433 
-2448 NKGGLTNL
+2448 
-2456 TVEPSTGKL
+2456 
-2465 KIPTDATP
+2465 
-2473 GTYIVTYKICDKA
+2473 
-2486 NPTVCDMAKVKITV
+2486 
-2500 TSPTPTPTIV
+2500 
-2510 ANDDPDASVAKGGMV
+2510 V

-2566 VPANATPGTYTVTYK
+2566 IPTDATPGTYTVTYK

-2885 PNTPDGTYTYSYT
+2885 PNTPDGIYTYSYT
-2898 ICKKMAPTECKTAK
+2898 ICKKTAPTECKTAK

-2964 ATIGENN
+2964 ATIGKNN

-2979 DEQGNLIIPQGAP
+2979 DEQGNLIIPQGTP

-3026 LTIYNGV
+3026 LTIYNGISV
-3033 SADGDG
+3033 NGDG
-3039 HNDYFKIEG
+3039 ENDYFKIEG

-3106 EDSYDQSHTEK
+3106 EDSNDQSHTEK

>member
-1 MIAILLSFVQAKAQ
+1 MLKNLQKKISCLVMIAILLSFVQAKAQ

-567 TMDGNKGYVTFE
+567 TIDGSKGYVTFE

-625 PGTCAGNGPVMLKTK
+625 PGTCTGNGPVMLKTK
-640 VERADDSY
+640 VERADNSY

-700 KAMATLIPKQISLKV
+700 KAMATLIPKQITLKV

-732 GTNADGKFFRWNLSS
+732 GTNADGKFFRWNLST

-770 SNSSNSRDNVQ
+770 SNSSNSRDNIQ

-869 PSHRIKTLKITVPK
+869 PSHRIKTLKITIPK

-904 DALQIPV
+904 DALQIPI

-1079 SPATGISGEKM
+1079 SPTTGISGEKM

-1108 LHRLK
+1108 LYRLK

-1164 TPSGTNPGVGQPGE
+1164 TPSSTNPGVGQPGE

-1237 TESGNKITYDLTS
+1237 TQSGNKITYDLTS

-1379 YVTGS
+1379 YVMGS

-1443 TECSQVAE
+1443 TECSQAAE

-1502 LTSVVVNNKEKVT
+1502 LTSVVVNNKEKVI

-1523 STTFAYTGNL
+1523 STTFAYTGDL

-1546 IEEGTDTFL
+1546 IEEGADTFL

-1561 SLSLVSG
+1561 SLSLPSG
-1568 ATVQKTHTIELGQ
+1568 ATVQKTHIIELGQ

-1673 AQQIITYKLTIKRT
+1673 AQQTITYKLTIKRT

-1736 RVYTDDITTTT
+1736 RVYTDGTTTTT

-1936 IPDVPTLTLI
+1936 IPDVPTLALI

-1968 HNGSQL
+1968 HNGTQL
-1974 TVDRITHEIIGLT
+1974 TVDRITHEITGLT

-2007 FEIKAKKP
+2007 FEIKPKKP
-2015 VTAITTS
+2015 VTTITTS

-2037 SIVSSGIMP
+2037 SIVSSGTMP

-2092 GTVESAIAEIKVMA
+2092 GTVESAIAEIKVT
-2106 PAPTIVANDDPDT
+2106 APT
-2119 SVAKGGMVDVLGND
+2119 
-2133 TLNGNPVTRADVAIT
+2133 
-2148 IPNNG
+2148 
-2153 GLTGLTVDN
+2153 
-2162 TTGKLKVPANATAG
+2162 
-2176 TYTVT
+2176 
-2181 YKICDKMNPTVCDMA
+2181 
-2196 KVKITVTSP
+2196 
-2205 TPAPTIV
+2205 PTIV

-2305 TPTIVANDDPDASV
+2305 TPTPTIVANDDPDTSV

-2345 TIPNKGGLT
+2345 TI
-2354 GLTVDNTTGKLKV
+2354 
-2367 PANATPGTY
+2367 
-2376 TVTYNI
+2376 
-2382 CDKMNPTVCDTAKVK
+2382 
-2397 ITVTS
+2397 
-2402 PTPTPTIV
+2402 
-2410 ANDDPDTSVAKGG
+2410 
-2423 TVDILSNDTL
+2423 
-2433 NGTPVTRADVAITIP
+2433 
-2448 NKGGLTNL
+2448 KGGLTNL

-2473 GTYIVTYKICDKA
+2473 GTYTVTYKICA
-2486 NPTVCDMAKVKITV
+2486 QSNLTVCDMAKVKITV
-2500 TSPTPTPTIV
+2500 TSPTPTPMIV
-2510 ANDDPDASVAKGGMV
+2510 ANDDPDTSVAKGGTV
-2525 DMLGNDTL
+2525 DILSNDRL
-2533 NGNPVTRADVA
+2533 NGNPVAPTDVA
-2544 ITIPNNGGL
+2544 ITISNNGGL
-2553 TGLTVDNTTGKLK
+2553 TGLTVDPSTGKLK
-2566 VPANATPGTYTVTYK
+2566 IPTDATPGTYTVTYK
-2581 ICAQSNLT
+2581 ICAQLNLT

-2838 LDNDEVDGKRPKPE
+2838 LDNDEVDGKRPKLE

-2937 GAVKIGNVLENDL
+2937 GAVNVGNVLENDL

-3026 LTIYNGV
+3026 LTIYNGISV
-3033 SADGDG
+3033 NGDG
-3039 HNDYFKIEG
+3039 ENDYFKIEG

-3058 IFNRWGVLVYERDG
+3058 IFNRWGVLVYEKEG

>member
-1 MIAILLSFVQAKAQ
+1 MLKNLQKKISCLVMIAILLSFVQAKAQ

-98 IFSIKRKITKDAS
+98 IFSIRRKITKDAS

-195 IKDPDG
+195 IKDPNG

-562 TFSYT
+562 IFSYT
-567 TMDGNKGYVTFE
+567 TMDGSKGYVTFE

-640 VERADDSY
+640 VERADNSY

-700 KAMATLIPKQISLKV
+700 KAMATLIPKQITLKV

-1108 LHRLK
+1108 LYRLK

-1164 TPSGTNPGVGQPGE
+1164 TPSSTNPGVGQPGE

-1396 DPVLPTNPIAQ
+1396 DPVLPINPIAQ

-1443 TECSQVAE
+1443 TECSQAAE

-1495 VKIENVQ
+1495 VRIENVQ

-1523 STTFAYTGNL
+1523 STTFAYTGDL

-1561 SLSLVSG
+1561 SLSLASG

-1673 AQQIITYKLTIKRT
+1673 AQQTITYKLTIKRT

-1736 RVYTDDITTTT
+1736 RVYTDDTTTTT

-1776 TVNMVATPTVQ
+1776 TVNMVATPIVQ

-1936 IPDVPTLTLI
+1936 TPDVPTLTLI

-1968 HNGSQL
+1968 HNGTQL
-1974 TVDRITHEIIGLT
+1974 TVDRITHEITGLT

-2037 SIVSSGIMP
+2037 SIVSSGTMP

-2092 GTVESAIAEIKVMA
+2092 GTVESAIAEIKVT
-2106 PAPTIVANDDPDT
+2106 APT
-2119 SVAKGGMVDVLGND
+2119 
-2133 TLNGNPVTRADVAIT
+2133 
-2148 IPNNG
+2148 
-2153 GLTGLTVDN
+2153 
-2162 TTGKLKVPANATAG
+2162 
-2176 TYTVT
+2176 
-2181 YKICDKMNPTVCDMA
+2181 
-2196 KVKITVTSP
+2196 
-2205 TPAPTIV
+2205 PTIV

-2305 TPTIVANDDPDASV
+2305 TLTIVANDDPDASV

-2345 TIPNKGGLT
+2345 TISNNGALT

-2367 PANATPGTY
+2367 PAN
-2376 TVTYNI
+2376 
-2382 CDKMNPTVCDTAKVK
+2382 
-2397 ITVTS
+2397 
-2402 PTPTPTIV
+2402 
-2410 ANDDPDTSVAKGG
+2410 
-2423 TVDILSNDTL
+2423 
-2433 NGTPVTRADVAITIP
+2433 
-2448 NKGGLTNL
+2448 
-2456 TVEPSTGKL
+2456 
-2465 KIPTDATP
+2465 ATP

-2500 TSPTPTPTIV
+2500 TSPTPILRIDAV
-2510 ANDDPDASVAKGGMV
+2510 DDPDTSVAKGGMV
-2525 DMLGNDTL
+2525 DVLGNDTL

-2566 VPANATPGTYTVTYK
+2566 IPTDATPGTYTVTYK

-2826 NDKSKEQKIPSV
+2826 NDKSKEQKIPSI

-2885 PNTPDGTYTYSYT
+2885 PNTPDGIYTYSYT
-2898 ICKKMAPTECKTAK
+2898 ICKKTAPTECKTAK